1 MVKIAPRWVAI
12 LGDSMAPDMM
22 HSLHA
27 SQSSM
32 SSVLDLAP
40 LSPKTLGETE
50 KLPMNYEGSYKPAR
64 VGLQRALQSGQMRN
78 PLQMRGSK
86 HEDMTYLCNSFPKTL
101 LCYRW
106 LRGDTGIPKTMA
118 FSLTVRSIAQRL
130 VHATSLECQLNSKR
144 APSQPGRRHWELVA
158 AAALEQSL
166 TTPGDHG

>member
-1 MVKIAPRWVAI
+1 MTLVNIQHLVGSPFLATTA
-12 LGDSMAPDMM
+12 MAPDMM

-78 PLQMRGSK
+78 PLQMRGWFCMK
-86 HEDMTYLCNSFPKTL
+86 
-101 LCYRW
+101 
-106 LRGDTGIPKTMA
+106 
-118 FSLTVRSIAQRL
+118 
-130 VHATSLECQLNSKR
+130 
-144 APSQPGRRHWELVA
+144 
-158 AAALEQSL
+158 
-166 TTPGDHG
+166 